1 MREPCET
8 CVDFMNCRTDDV
20 HHRYRGSG
28 PDCWTPKQPDEIQN
42 KQVAIKE
49 HTNDFNE
56 RLAKA
61 LTRAGQLEGIRG
73 DKEFGIVIA
82 GGNMNDYLL
91 VGYLARLIKDGQC
104 EIKVAP
110 NKIEYLFKL
119 LDMKTEGI

>member
-1 MREPCET
+1 M
-8 CVDFMNCRTDDV
+8 
-20 HHRYRGSG
+20 
-28 PDCWTPKQPDEIQN
+28 
-42 KQVAIKE
+42 
-49 HTNDFNE
+49 NDFNE

-110 NKIEYLFKL
+110 SKIEYLFKL
-119 LDMKTEGI
+119 LDIKTEG